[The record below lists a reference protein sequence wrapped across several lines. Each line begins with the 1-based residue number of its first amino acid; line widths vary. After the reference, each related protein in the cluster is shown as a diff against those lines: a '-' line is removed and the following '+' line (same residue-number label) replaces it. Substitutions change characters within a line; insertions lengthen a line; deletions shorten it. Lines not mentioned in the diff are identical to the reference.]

1 MGGSRQQSR
10 QNERRRRTGA
20 RNGDAPAPTAVRPG
34 TALVGAGGILALL
47 LLLWWSVAG
56 ERPGGALRIDLSSPW
71 NPTEFHVANA
81 RDFAREVAAATGG
94 RVRIVVHPAAEL
106 GIKGPDSLAAVAQGA
121 VPMIDM
127 AGFQQTGLEPLF
139 GLEALPFLVRDR
151 DELRLLYAFLR
162 PEIERRLRRWGLV
175 LLYLV
180 PWPPQNLFLD
190 RPVDRLDD
198 LKGLRVRTL
207 DAHTTRLAEALGMH
221 PRQLPAA
228 DVVPA
233 LAAGALDAVMTS
245 TTTAAAQHYPAF
257 LKHMLPTHHGW
268 VVNYVVMRADVL
280 ARLGPEDRAAVLRLA
295 RERERRYWA
304 VSAADDAAKWRELAA
319 AGMTRLPVGPKLR
332 EAFDRIAR
340 PLWRAYV
347 TEAPEARPIL
357 TRFLA
362 RTGRA
367 PLETTG
373 RRQP

>member
-1 MGGSRQQSR
+1 M
-10 QNERRRRTGA
+10 
-20 RNGDAPAPTAVRPG
+20 
-34 TALVGAGGILALL
+34 
-47 LLLWWSVAG
+47 
-56 ERPGGALRIDLSSPW
+56 
-71 NPTEFHVANA
+71 
-81 RDFAREVAAATGG
+81 
-94 RVRIVVHPAAEL
+94 
-106 GIKGPDSLAAVAQGA
+106 AAVAQGA

-151 DELRLLYAFLR
+151 AELRLLYTLLR
-162 PEIERRLRRWGLV
+162 PEIQKRLRRWGLV

-190 RPVDRLDD
+190 RPVDRLED

-257 LKHMLPTHHGW
+257 LKYMLPTHHGW
-268 VVNYVVMRADVL
+268 VVNYMVMRADVL
-280 ARLGPEDRAAVLRLA
+280 ARLKPEDRATILRLA

-304 VSAADDAAKWRELAA
+304 VSATDDAAKWRELAA
-319 AGMTRLPVGPKLR
+319 AGMTRLSVGPELR
-332 EAFDRIAR
+332 AALERLAR
-340 PLWRAYV
+340 PLWQAYV
-347 TEAPEARPIL
+347 AAVPEAQPIL
-357 TRFLA
+357 ARFLM
-362 RTGRA
+362 RTGR
-367 PLETTG
+367 PPIRMTG
-373 RRQP
+373 KMQP

>member
-1 MGGSRQQSR
+1 MGRSAQKEQEAQQTSLR
-10 QNERRRRTGA
+10 KEGA
-20 RNGDAPAPTAVRPG
+20 AVAACAQPG
-34 TALVGAGGILALL
+34 TALLGAGGILGLL
-47 LLLWWSVAG
+47 VLLWWSVAVQ
-56 ERPGGALRIDLSSPW
+56 RPSGVLRIDLSSPW

-81 RDFAREVAAATGG
+81 HDFAEAVAAATAG

-121 VPMIDM
+121 VPMVDM

-151 DELRLLYAFLR
+151 NELRVLYTFLR
-162 PEIERRLRRWGLV
+162 PEIERRLQRWGLV

-190 RPVDRLDD
+190 RPVDRLAA

-207 DAHTTRLAEALGMH
+207 DAHTTRLAAALGMH

-257 LKHMLPTHHGW
+257 LTYMLPTHHGW

-280 ARLGPEDRAAVLRLA
+280 ARLAPEDRARILQLA

-304 VSAADDAAKWRELAA
+304 VSARDDAVKWRELAT
-319 AGMTRLPVGPKLR
+319 AGMTRLPVSPQLR
-332 EAFDRIAR
+332 AAFERIAQ

-347 TEAPEARPIL
+347 TVVPEARPIL
-357 TRFLA
+357 ARFLA
-362 RTGRA
+362 RTG
-367 PLETTG
+367 
-373 RRQP
+373 